1 MATAIRIDD
10 KLIREAAA
18 EAQVQRRSTPK
29 QIEYWAE
36 IGRVVAGEVSAE
48 DLISIVQGNRRV
60 RVEPLVPEPV
70 PSDDLWAEVEA
81 ARDSGEL
88 ARTIANNRVVYQ
100 RSPDKPGYLQAI
112 YPDGTRQTG
121 VFKNG
126 AFEALNDRDDAA

>member
-10 KLIREAAA
+10 KLVREASA

-36 IGRVVAGEVSAE
+36 IGRIVAGEVSAE
-48 DLISIVQGNRRV
+48 DLISIAQGNRRV
-60 RVEPLVPEPV
+60 RVEPLIPEPV
-70 PSDDLWAEVEA
+70 SSDDLWAEVDA
-81 ARDSGEL
+81 ARESGEL
-88 ARTIANNRVVYQ
+88 AKAIAHNRTVYQ
-100 RSPDKPGYLQAI
+100 CSPDKPGYLQAI

-126 AFEALNDRDDAA
+126 AFVALNDRDDAA

>member
-10 KLIREAAA
+10 KLIREASA

-70 PSDDLWAEVEA
+70 SSDDLWAEVDA

-88 ARTIANNRVVYQ
+88 ARAIANNRVVYQ

-112 YPDGTRQTG
+112 HPDGTRQTG

>member
-10 KLIREAAA
+10 RLIREASA
-18 EAQVQRRSTPK
+18 EAQIQRRSTPK

-36 IGRVVAGEVSAE
+36 IGKVVAGEVSAE

-70 PSDDLWAEVEA
+70 SSDDLWAEVDV

-88 ARTIANNRVVYQ
+88 AKTIAHSRTVYQ
-100 RSPDKPGYLQAI
+100 CSIDPPGYLEAI
-112 YPDGTRQTG
+112 HPDGTRELVQS
-121 VFKNG
+121 FSSSK
-126 AFEALNDRDDAA
+126 

>member
-10 KLIREAAA
+10 KLIREASA

-70 PSDDLWAEVEA
+70 SSDDLWAEVDA

-88 ARTIANNRVVYQ
+88 ARAIANNRVVYQ

-112 YPDGTRQTG
+112 HPDSTRQTG

>member
-10 KLIREAAA
+10 KLIREASV
-18 EAQVQRRSTPK
+18 EAQIQRRSTPK

-36 IGRVVAGEVSAE
+36 IGKVVAGEVSAE

-70 PSDDLWAEVEA
+70 SSDDLWAEVDA

-88 ARTIANNRVVYQ
+88 AKAIAHSRTVYQ
-100 RSPDKPGYLQAI
+100 CSIDPPGYLEAI
-112 YPDGTRQTG
+112 HPDGTRELVQS
-121 VFKNG
+121 FSSSK
-126 AFEALNDRDDAA
+126 